1 MEPIEI
7 ALRREH
13 TLRTPNPLAIPFG
26 EESFLKERLKR
37 S

>member
-1 MEPIEI
+1 MEPIEV

-13 TLRTPNPLAIPFG
+13 TVRTLNFLAIPFG